1 MKKLILI
8 SLLTLGS
15 SLFAADIGVRI
26 QTPIGNNATLDI
38 GFRSDDHRYD
48 NRYRNFDY
56 NRNGYRDDFGYFYGY
71 FDRLG
76 YFYNNI
82 FFTYDSR
89 YTYSDRLHH
98 RGYFK
103 HNHPHYREYRYHKN
117 NDWNKTRNYREVNKP
132 IYGAYY
138 DRNYR
143 QNTIVKKVFKEE
155 RKDRNSY
162 NHRDYIE
169 RNQNQRNYKEQKD
182 KQNKKDYRNNSSQQ
196 NQRNDK
202 DHKQKIREEERNHR

>member
-15 SLFAADIGVRI
+15 SLFAADIGIRV
-26 QTPIGNNATLDI
+26 QTPIGNNSVLDI

-48 NRYRNFDY
+48 NRYKNFDY

-71 FDRLG
+71 FDRVG

-138 DRNYR
+138 DKNYK
-143 QNTIVKKVFKEE
+143 QNVNVKKVYKEE
-155 RKDRNSY
+155 RKDRNNY
-162 NHRDYIE
+162 NHKDYKE
-169 RNQNQRNYKEQKD
+169 RSSNQNQR
-182 KQNKKDYRNNSSQQ
+182 DYGNNN

-202 DHKQKIREEERNHR
+202 NNKQRNKEEEKNHR

>member
-15 SLFAADIGVRI
+15 SLFAADIGVRV
-26 QTPIGNNATLDI
+26 QTPIGNNSVLDI

-48 NRYRNFDY
+48 NRYKNFDY

-71 FDRLG
+71 FDRVG

-89 YTYSDRLHH
+89 YTYYDRLHH

-117 NDWNKTRNYREVNKP
+117 NDWNRTRNYREVNKP

-138 DRNYR
+138 DKKIVQLNQSVKQENRNLK
-143 QNTIVKKVFKEE
+143 QQ
-155 RKDRNSY
+155 
-162 NHRDYIE
+162 
-169 RNQNQRNYKEQKD
+169 NQNIKQQNQNLKQNNQNLRQQNSNQNHNNDQKYKEQRYD
-182 KQNKKDYRNNSSQQ
+182 KNNKEQFIEEKRNN
-196 NQRNDK
+196 R
-202 DHKQKIREEERNHR
+202 

>member
-8 SLLTLGS
+8 SLLTVGS
-15 SLFAADIGVRI
+15 SLFAADIGIRI
-26 QTPIGNNATLDI
+26 STPIGNNTNLDI

-71 FDRLG
+71 FDRVG

-89 YTYSDRLHH
+89 YTYYDRLHH

-103 HNHPHYREYRYHKN
+103 PNRGHYRTYRYHDH
-117 NDWNKTRNYREVNKP
+117 NDWNRKHQFREVNKP

-138 DRNYR
+138 DRNYNKQR
-143 QNTIVKKVFKEE
+143 IVEKQYNNKKEYENRNNSNHQN
-155 RKDRNSY
+155 D
-162 NHRDYIE
+162 
-169 RNQNQRNYKEQKD
+169 RNYKEQKSNEKQRDYKNNSNQQDNRNKND
-182 KQNKKDYRNNSSQQ
+182 KNNKDQIIEDKRNN
-196 NQRNDK
+196 R
-202 DHKQKIREEERNHR
+202 

>member
-15 SLFAADIGVRI
+15 SLFAADIGVRV
-26 QTPIGNNATLDI
+26 QTPIGNNSVLDI

-48 NRYRNFDY
+48 NRYKNFDY

-71 FDRLG
+71 FDKVG

-89 YTYSDRLHH
+89 YTYYDRLHH

-117 NDWNKTRNYREVNKP
+117 NDWNRTRKYREVNKP

-138 DRNYR
+138 DKKIVQLNQSVKQENRNLK
-143 QNTIVKKVFKEE
+143 QQ
-155 RKDRNSY
+155 
-162 NHRDYIE
+162 
-169 RNQNQRNYKEQKD
+169 NQNIKQQNQNLKQNNQNLRQQNSNQNHNNDQKYKEQRYD
-182 KQNKKDYRNNSSQQ
+182 KNNKEQFIEEKRNN
-196 NQRNDK
+196 R
-202 DHKQKIREEERNHR
+202 

>member
-8 SLLTLGS
+8 SLLALGS

-48 NRYRNFDY
+48 NRYKNFDY
-56 NRNGYRDDFGYFYGY
+56 RRYGYYDDFGYYFGY
-71 FDRLG
+71 FDRYG

-82 FFTYDSR
+82 YFTYDNR
-89 YTYSDRLHH
+89 YTYYDRLHH
-98 RGYFK
+98 RGYFRP
-103 HNHPHYREYRYHKN
+103 NMGHYRTYRYHDH
-117 NDWNKTRNYREVNKP
+117 NDWNRKHQFREVNKP

-138 DRNYR
+138 DKNY
-143 QNTIVKKVFKEE
+143 
-155 RKDRNSY
+155 
-162 NHRDYIE
+162 
-169 RNQNQRNYKEQKD
+169 D
-182 KQNKKDYRNNSSQQ
+182 KQRIAEKQHYNKNEKDYRNNNNNQQNQRSNKEQSSKQ

-202 DHKQKIREEERNHR
+202 NNKEQFIEEKRNNR

>member
-15 SLFAADIGVRI
+15 SLFAADIGVRV
-26 QTPIGNNATLDI
+26 QTPIGNNSVLDI
-38 GFRSDDHRYD
+38 GFISDDHRYD
-48 NRYRNFDY
+48 NRYKNFDY

-71 FDRLG
+71 FDKVG

-89 YTYSDRLHH
+89 YTYYDRLHH

-117 NDWNKTRNYREVNKP
+117 NDWNRTRNYREVNKP

-138 DRNYR
+138 DKKIVQLNQSVKQENRNLK
-143 QNTIVKKVFKEE
+143 QQ
-155 RKDRNSY
+155 
-162 NHRDYIE
+162 
-169 RNQNQRNYKEQKD
+169 NQNIKQQNQNLKQNNQNLRQQNSNQNHNNDQKYKEQRYD
-182 KQNKKDYRNNSSQQ
+182 KNNKEQFIEEKRNN
-196 NQRNDK
+196 R
-202 DHKQKIREEERNHR
+202 